1 MGFTICVTRI
11 AAGGLVVSSEELM
24 SSREGAGFVELDT
37 CFTLGLAGRD
47 ATLLALG
54 ELFSSAVDAVS
65 GVVGGDMARSR
76 AAIAVE
82 ASL

>member
-11 AAGGLVVSSEELM
+11 AAGGLVVSSE
-24 SSREGAGFVELDT
+24 
-37 CFTLGLAGRD
+37 GLAGRD
-47 ATLLALG
+47 ATLLAMG